1 MALLLMPYTNL
12 HELNLDWIINNLKEA
27 GVTSVNGETGI
38 VVLYKEAEVQL
49 PDIPAD
55 LNWKIVRK
63 TNGTIEGIKF
73 NKAAPMQRVHGNNE
87 FMVYDAGNPPPYPV
101 SSVNGSTGAV
111 TVPVPLEN
119 LEGEIVSFT
128 QDAPSHTWALN
139 RKTRDGDL
147 AISLDST
154 ADNPTISLIFVN
166 NNETVDE
173 TLKILTERDRGYVET
188 TVPVNT
194 AAGSYKVGTFATLG
208 IPTNAVITSV
218 LCINCTTSI
227 CIPSGISVSGNDIYV
242 YLADEVQVS
251 DGQIRITYMIP

>member
-38 VVLYKEAEVQL
+38 VVLYKEANVQL
-49 PDIPAD
+49 PDVPSD
-55 LNWKIVRK
+55 LNWRIVRK

-73 NKAAPMQRVHGNNE
+73 NKAAPMQRIHGNNE
-87 FMVYDAGNPPPYPV
+87 YLVYDAGNPPPYPV
-101 SSVNGSTGAV
+101 TSVNGSTGAV
-111 TVPVPLEN
+111 TVPVPLDN
-119 LEGEIVSFT
+119 LSSEFVSFS
-128 QDAPSHTWALN
+128 QNAPSHSWGLT

-147 AISLDST
+147 AIFLDST
-154 ADNPTISLIFVN
+154 ADKPSISLVFVN

-188 TVPVNT
+188 TVPVTT
-194 AAGSYKVGTFATLG
+194 AAGSYKVGTFASLG

-218 LCINCTTSI
+218 ICINCTTSL
-227 CIPSGISVSGNDIYV
+227 CITSGISVAGNDIYV
-242 YLADEVQVS
+242 YLANDVQVS